1 MAKLENLTETLVKAQ
16 SIDFAEVFG
25 KKMTTLQQMLGIERK
40 LPMPVGSVIKTYKSK
55 VTLQDGNVE
64 KGDLIPLSKVEME
77 EAEPIELAFDKH
89 RKAVSA
95 EDIQKFGFERAVSMT
110 DAELV
115 KELQKDIRTKFF
127 AQLDTAKGKSKGT
140 GLQGAIAQGWGSV
153 QTIFEDDGVTTIV
166 FVNPL
171 DCADYLASANITIQ
185 KEFGLNY
192 VQNFLGADIA
202 IITTS
207 VKKGVLYATATDNL
221 CLAYAEVAG
230 GEINKAFDFV
240 TDSTGVIGVTKDVNI
255 QRLTAETVT
264 LSAIALFA
272 ERLDGVIKVTIE
284 APKTPAVNP
293 AA

>member
-1 MAKLENLTETLVKAQ
+1 MAKLENLTENLVKAQ

-64 KGDLIPLSKVEME
+64 KGDLIPLSKVEMQ
-77 EAEPIELAFDKH
+77 EAEPIELAFNKH

-110 DAELV
+110 DNELV

-127 AQLDTAKGKSKGT
+127 TQLDTAKGKAKGT

-153 QTIFEDDGVTTIV
+153 QTIFEDDGVNTIV

-171 DCADYLASANITIQ
+171 DCADYLSTANITIQ

-207 VKKGVLYATATDNL
+207 VKKGTLYATATDNL
-221 CLAYAEVAG
+221 CLAYAKVAG

-240 TDSTGVIGVTKDVNI
+240 TDSTGVIGVTKDVNV

-284 APKTPAVNP
+284 APKAPTVNP

>member
-55 VTLQDGNVE
+55 VTLQDGNVD

-77 EAEPIELAFDKH
+77 EAEPIELAFNKH

-115 KELQKDIRTKFF
+115 KELQKDIRTRFF
-127 AQLDTAKGKSKGT
+127 TQLDTAKGKTKGT
-140 GLQGAIAQGWGSV
+140 GLKGAIAQGWGSV
-153 QTIFEDDGVTTIV
+153 QTIFEDDGVNTIV

-192 VQNFLGADIA
+192 VQSFLGADIA

-207 VKKGVLYATATDNL
+207 VKKGTLYATASDNL
-221 CLAYAEVAG
+221 CLAYAQVSG

-284 APKTPAVNP
+284 APKASTANP

>member
-55 VTLQDGNVE
+55 VTLQDGNVD
-64 KGDLIPLSKVEME
+64 KRDLITLSKVELE
-77 EAEPIELAFDKH
+77 EADPIELAFSKH

-110 DAELV
+110 DAELI
-115 KELQKDIRTKFF
+115 KELQKDIRTRFF
-127 AQLDTAKGKSKGT
+127 TQLDTAKGKTKGT

-153 QTIFEDDGVTTIV
+153 QTIFEDDGVNTIV

-171 DCADYLASANITIQ
+171 DCADYLSAANITIQ

-207 VKKGVLYATATDNL
+207 VKKGTLYATATDNL
-221 CLAYAEVAG
+221 CLAYAQVSG

-240 TDSTGVIGVTKDVNI
+240 TDSTGVIGVTKDVNV

-284 APKTPAVNP
+284 APKAPTVNP

>member
-77 EAEPIELAFDKH
+77 EAEPIELAFSKH

-95 EDIQKFGFERAVSMT
+95 EDIQKIGFERAVSMT
-110 DAELV
+110 DAELI
-115 KELQKDIRTKFF
+115 KELQKDIRTRFF
-127 AQLDTAKGKSKGT
+127 TQLDTAKGKSKGA
-140 GLQGAIAQGWGSV
+140 GLQAAIAQGWGAV
-153 QTIFEDDGVTTIV
+153 QTIFEDDGVNTIV

-171 DCADYLASANITIQ
+171 DCADYLSSANITIQ

-207 VKKGVLYATATDNL
+207 VKKGTLYATASDNL
-221 CLAYAEVAG
+221 CLAYAEVSG

-284 APKTPAVNP
+284 APKASTANP

>member
-77 EAEPIELAFDKH
+77 EADPIELTFDKH

-127 AQLDTAKGKSKGT
+127 TQLDTAKGKAKGA

-153 QTIFEDDGVTTIV
+153 QTIFEDDGVNTIV

-192 VQNFLGADIA
+192 VENFLGADIA

-207 VKKGVLYATATDNL
+207 VKKGTLYATASDNL
-221 CLAYAEVAG
+221 ALAYAEVSG

-240 TDSTGVIGVTKDVNI
+240 TDSTGVIGVTKDVNV

-284 APKTPAVNP
+284 AAKTPTVNP

>member
-55 VTLQDGNVE
+55 VTLQDGNVD
-64 KGDLIPLSKVEME
+64 KGDLIPLSKVELE
-77 EAEPIELAFDKH
+77 EADPIELAFSKH

-110 DAELV
+110 DAELL
-115 KELQKDIRTKFF
+115 KELQKDIRTNFF
-127 AQLDTAKGKSKGT
+127 TQLDTAKGKTKGA

-153 QTIFEDDGVTTIV
+153 QTIFEDDGVNTIV

-192 VQNFLGADIA
+192 VENFLGADIA

-207 VKKGVLYATATDNL
+207 VKKGVVYATATDNL

-284 APKTPAVNP
+284 APKAPTVNP

>member
-55 VTLQDGNVE
+55 VTLQDGNVD
-64 KGDLIPLSKVEME
+64 KGDLIPLSKVELE
-77 EAEPIELAFDKH
+77 EADPIELAFSKH

-110 DAELV
+110 DAELI
-115 KELQKDIRTKFF
+115 KELQKDIRTRFF
-127 AQLDTAKGKSKGT
+127 TQLDTAKGKSKGT

-153 QTIFEDDGVTTIV
+153 QTIFEDDGVNTIV

-171 DCADYLASANITIQ
+171 DCADYLSSANITIQ

-192 VQNFLGADIA
+192 VENFLGADIA

-207 VKKGVLYATATDNL
+207 VKKGTLYATASDNL

>member
-55 VTLQDGNVE
+55 VTLQDGNVD

-77 EAEPIELAFDKH
+77 EAEPIELAFSKH

-115 KELQKDIRTKFF
+115 KELQKDIRTRFF
-127 AQLDTAKGKSKGT
+127 TQLDTAKGKSKGA

-153 QTIFEDDGVTTIV
+153 QTIFEDDGVNTIV

-171 DCADYLASANITIQ
+171 DCADYLSAANITIQ

-192 VQNFLGADIA
+192 VENFLGADIA

-207 VKKGVLYATATDNL
+207 VKKGTLYATASDNL
-221 CLAYAEVAG
+221 CLAFAQVSG

-240 TDSTGVIGVTKDVNI
+240 TDSTGVIGVTKDVNV

-284 APKTPAVNP
+284 APKASTANP

>member
-16 SIDFAEVFG
+16 SIDFAEIFG

-153 QTIFEDDGVTTIV
+153 QTIFEDDGVNTIV

-192 VQNFLGADIA
+192 VENFLGADIA

-207 VKKGVLYATATDNL
+207 VKKGTLYATASDNL
-221 CLAYAEVAG
+221 ALAYAEVSG

-240 TDSTGVIGVTKDVNI
+240 TDSTGIIGVTKDVNI

-284 APKTPAVNP
+284 APKASTANP